1 MNVTIFVNF
10 FWTIVNLL
18 PIHPLD
24 GGQLLRIILEAVMG
38 IRGIKV
44 AFFLSMLFSS
54 AVTILAFT
62 YQEIF
67 LGSLFFILTFESYR
81 SWKSA
86 LSITDQDHNQ
96 EVRQLFQEAER
107 EMRQG
112 SFDQAYQ
119 KLQKV
124 RDFSKAGVI
133 YMSATEYMAHILNE
147 LGKFNDAYSLLLP
160 FSTKLNPDA
169 MRLLHRLAYK
179 LGHWEEAI
187 ALGNRSHQY
196 YPTYET
202 ALINA
207 YCHSILGQE
216 KPAIGWLKTA
226 IDEGLPNVTQILKKR
241 EFDHIRDNPQF
252 QNLLDLQQKGD
263 LLYLFLWKLINYSGI
278 NEFHLVNLLEGMYK
292 LLMSWIWNYFL
303 HQVALLALVCAQI
316 CAFSEGYSEQIW
328 KFEDDKGNFPKQNV
342 RNILVERNQF
352 PVIRDN
358 PNNLDQED
366 GWDIDWQSEDVDLL
380 PFEVSEDYHSQQFLP
395 NEADAEPASKK
406 EIPPN
411 NNRLIYSFKE
421 AEEHVLPIDKALSIH
436 SSNNSSFSDAN
447 DEEWN
452 DIFQERPQSEISTA
466 TQGPSKIIDNP
477 APTAPTLDDM
487 AYELKF
493 IGEESECKD
502 DSLEMPCSLG
512 KKTITTDPYSLTEQ
526 VKYKSNRQAL
536 SAKKAP
542 FQKNPSTQQTGI
554 FGPFGKSPKSAALEE
569 KNDPSPPQSAKSPR
583 QKVEPRPN
591 RIIAQLEEEPIP
603 ISPGAGQR
611 TTPPKTIL
619 IDYNNISI
627 IEYIRFV
634 SRITGKNFVFD
645 EADLQFNV
653 TIISEEPTTLENVM
667 TALIQ
672 ELRIHGLQLIE
683 EGNNL
688 IIHRNQDI
696 QTLSKVSVE
705 DVIGSGQK
713 DSELVTQ
720 VFKFNTLDPEKAA
733 NIIRPLLSKQ
743 ALVEPSEE
751 TRHLIVTDLVTNVKQ
766 IALLFKSIDSPNSG
780 LVIGQ
785 YVVRNSFMDTL
796 IALAKQI
803 MQPIAKDQ
811 SLTFVPH
818 PAARSVF
825 IVSTP
830 FLVERTISV
839 LQHIDSFQGTTRI
852 YELDDLKFDQLA
864 PSAPP
869 AAETKTGGV
878 PAEAIAPQPGLPEGK
893 WETGKQGDWIFR
905 PSVPS
910 ETIPQGQWIIDQQK
924 RWYFQQE
931 EEKLRRPAGPGTR
944 DILPEILR
952 AGETPRGQWVL
963 QPEGAWVF
971 QLAPGELLQPERL
984 RRQVKLEKDLPV
996 GHIDRTRFYI
1006 HKLQYRRGGDI
1017 VNALQ
1022 QIGSSLQSEGAANK
1036 DLAFAIQNTQWLETS
1051 NSLVITGTESSI
1063 LKVKELIDELDIP
1076 LRQVFIEMLILQTT
1090 VDDSLEYGV
1099 DFGTRSGGGNTAT
1112 SQAFLGGASSLVGA
1126 LDTAGVGLIPTA
1138 ASMARVPGFNMGIIG
1153 QRITHNG
1160 TQFASLGALV
1170 RTLHARSH
1178 VNIVMNPKI
1187 ITEDNKPAEIFV
1199 GINTPFQTQS
1209 IANNEGSIITTNV
1222 EFRDVG
1228 TTLKVT
1234 PLIGAGDIITLEI
1247 HEEVSSIAP
1256 NSVDGGGIAPTT
1268 TTPTTTINRT
1278 TTFVHVPD
1286 KHFVIISGMLNDSKE
1301 RRRNQLPCLGGI
1313 PILGAAVSDK
1323 INRDSKLN
1331 LMIFIRPQIIDTEE
1345 QFRTLTRRQQDNWK
1359 QKNRLRTDWQYE
1371 VDQALDL
1378 LNIRPVCSP
1387 CEDDCTD

>member
-1 MNVTIFVNF
+1 
-10 FWTIVNLL
+10 
-18 PIHPLD
+18 
-24 GGQLLRIILEAVMG
+24 
-38 IRGIKV
+38 
-44 AFFLSMLFSS
+44 
-54 AVTILAFT
+54 
-62 YQEIF
+62 
-67 LGSLFFILTFESYR
+67 
-81 SWKSA
+81 
-86 LSITDQDHNQ
+86 
-96 EVRQLFQEAER
+96 
-107 EMRQG
+107 
-112 SFDQAYQ
+112 
-119 KLQKV
+119 
-124 RDFSKAGVI
+124 
-133 YMSATEYMAHILNE
+133 
-147 LGKFNDAYSLLLP
+147 
-160 FSTKLNPDA
+160 
-169 MRLLHRLAYK
+169 
-179 LGHWEEAI
+179 
-187 ALGNRSHQY
+187 
-196 YPTYET
+196 
-202 ALINA
+202 
-207 YCHSILGQE
+207 
-216 KPAIGWLKTA
+216 
-226 IDEGLPNVTQILKKR
+226 
-241 EFDHIRDNPQF
+241 
-252 QNLLDLQQKGD
+252 
-263 LLYLFLWKLINYSGI
+263 
-278 NEFHLVNLLEGMYK
+278 
-292 LLMSWIWNYFL
+292 MSWIWNYFL
-303 HQVALLALVCAQI
+303 HQKDFTSSRILKPSLLPLNRWGLKLTFLALVYAHHPGFSEVTSAQI
-316 CAFSEGYSEQIW
+316 WE
-328 KFEDDKGNFPKQNV
+328 FEEDKGSFPKQNV
-342 RNILVERNQF
+342 RNILDETNHF
-352 PVIRDN
+352 PTIRDN

-380 PFEVSEDYHSQQFLP
+380 PFELTESYHTPQSLP
-395 NEADAEPASKK
+395 IGSNGELPKK
-406 EIPPN
+406 EKSN

-421 AEEHVLPIDKALSIH
+421 TEEHHLPIDKALTIH
-436 SSNNSSFSDAN
+436 SNSNSSFNDVN
-447 DEEWN
+447 DEEWI
-452 DIFQERPQSEISTA
+452 DMVQTGPQPEISTA
-466 TQGPSKIIDNP
+466 IRGPSKIIDNTLP
-477 APTAPTLDDM
+477 KGPTLEDM

-493 IGEESECKD
+493 IGEESEYRD
-502 DSLEMPCSLG
+502 EPLEKPCSLG
-512 KKTITTDPYSLTEQ
+512 KKTITTDPYSVTEQ
-526 VKYKSNRQAL
+526 LKYKSNRQTL

-542 FQKNPSTQQTGI
+542 FSKTSSAQQTGI
-554 FGPFGKSPKSAALEE
+554 FGPFSKPTKQGVLEE
-569 KNDPSPPQSAKSPR
+569 KSEPPLPQPTKSTK
-583 QKVEPRPN
+583 QKAEPHPN
-591 RIIAQLEEEPIP
+591 RIIAQADEELLP

-672 ELRIHGLQLIE
+672 VLRIQGLQLIE

-696 QTLSKVSVE
+696 QTLSKVNVE
-705 DVIGSGQK
+705 DVMSNGQK
-713 DSELVTQ
+713 DSEMVTQ
-720 VFKFNTLDPEKAA
+720 VFKFNTLDPDKAA

-743 ALVEPSEE
+743 ALVEASEE

-796 IALAKQI
+796 IALARQI
-803 MQPIAKDQ
+803 MLPIAKDQ

-852 YELDDLKFDQLA
+852 YELEDLKFDQAA
-864 PSAPP
+864 PSAAP
-869 AAETKTGGV
+869 AAETKIGGV
-878 PAEAIAPQPGLPEGK
+878 PAEPIAPQPGLPEGK
-893 WETGKQGDWIFR
+893 WETGKQGDLIFR
-905 PSVPS
+905 PSIPT
-910 ETIPQGQWIIDQQK
+910 ETMPQGQWTVDQQK

-931 EEKLRRPAGPGTR
+931 EEKLRRSAGPGTR

-952 AGETPRGQWVL
+952 AGEIPRGQWIL
-963 QPEGAWVF
+963 QPEGSWVF
-971 QLAPGELLQPERL
+971 QLAPGEILQPERL
-984 RRQVKLEKDLPV
+984 RREASLQKDLPV

-1022 QIGSSLQSEGAANK
+1022 QIGASLQGEDGANK

-1051 NSLVITGTESSI
+1051 NSLVITGTEVSI
-1063 LKVKELIDELDIP
+1063 LKVRELIDELDIP
-1076 LRQVFIEMLILQTT
+1076 LRQVFIEMLILETT

-1126 LDTAGVGLIPTA
+1126 LDTTGVGLIPTA
-1138 ASMARVPGFNMGIIG
+1138 VSMARVPGFNMGIIG

-1256 NSVDGGGIAPTT
+1256 NSITGGSNIVPTT

-1286 KHFVIISGMLNDSKE
+1286 RHFVIISGMLSDSKE

-1323 INRDSKLN
+1323 VNRDSKLN

-1345 QFRTLTRRQQDNWK
+1345 QFRTLTRRQQDIWK

-1371 VDQALDL
+1371 VDQALDF
-1378 LNIRPVCSP
+1378 LNIRPVCDH
-1387 CEDDCTD
+1387 CDDDCTD